1 MELYQL
7 RYFLAAVDTGSF
19 TKAAARVHVSQPT
32 LSAGIKKLEESLA
45 VQLFDRQARRCDLS
59 QAGGRFLDR
68 ARTIVAECN
77 RARAELD
84 QTGGERALRIG
95 CLPSVPGA
103 KLSRLVAD
111 YAKAYADIDVEITE
125 DTDARLNDRLNQN
138 RIDVAI
144 TALDRTDA
152 DGNRTTLPLYRERM
166 VLAMNTGHPLTTRQM
181 IRIED
186 LDGLDYVLRS
196 HCPHVRAM
204 SRQFTALGVRPRIC
218 ARTGQDDRALALV
231 ASGLGVSIV
240 PDTFSRAG
248 VTQEPIVDLD
258 IQTTI
263 ALVWK
268 TDGGNDALDLFRS
281 FAASHDWKS
290 RPVGGG
296 VEERLAWAH

>member
-32 LSAGIKKLEESLA
+32 LSAGIKKLEESLS
-45 VQLFDRQARRCDLS
+45 VQLFDRQARRCVLS
-59 QAGGRFLDR
+59 QSGASFLDR

-77 RARAELD
+77 RARADLD
-84 QTGGERALRIG
+84 QSGGERSLRIG

-103 KLSRLVAD
+103 KLSRLAAD
-111 YAKAYADIDVEITE
+111 FAKAYADIAVEITD
-125 DTDARLNDRLNQN
+125 DTAARLTDRLSQN

-144 TALDRTDA
+144 TALDRSDTDRDRSA
-152 DGNRTTLPLYRERM
+152 LPLYRERM

-186 LDGLDYVLRS
+186 LDGLDYILRS

-204 SRQFTALGVRPRIC
+204 SRQFTGLGVRPRIC
-218 ARTGQDDRALALV
+218 ARTGQDERALALV

-240 PDTFSRAG
+240 PDTFAG
-248 VTQEPIVDLD
+248 PGITLEPIVDLD
-258 IQTTI
+258 IQTTV
-263 ALVWK
+263 ALIWQSD
-268 TDGGNDALDLFRS
+268 TGNNAVDLFRS
-281 FAASHDWKS
+281 FAASHDWKPRAS
-290 RPVGGG
+290 SSG
-296 VEERLAWAH
+296 VEERLSWAH